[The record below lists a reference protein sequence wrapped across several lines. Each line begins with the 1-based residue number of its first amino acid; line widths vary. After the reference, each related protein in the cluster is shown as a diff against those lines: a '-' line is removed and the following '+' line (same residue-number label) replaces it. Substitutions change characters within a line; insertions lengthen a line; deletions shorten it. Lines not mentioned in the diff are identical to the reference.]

1 MVYKSK
7 INYSKK
13 GFVTNLNTL
22 IKNVN
27 VDANNSDKYKDKFD
41 QSLSTIFMYN
51 IKFPLSKEN
60 FTFTENLTPKISFM
74 FSPNETK
81 NLSNNYLRVD
91 ASKIF
96 SFNRIANNET
106 VEGGGSITYG
116 LSYNKRNKT
125 DKKNFLNI
133 DLSSLIRAK

>member
-1 MVYKSK
+1 
-7 INYSKK
+7 
-13 GFVTNLNTL
+13 
-22 IKNVN
+22 
-27 VDANNSDKYKDKFD
+27 
-41 QSLSTIFMYN
+41 
-51 IKFPLSKEN
+51 
-60 FTFTENLTPKISFM
+60 M

-125 DKKNFLNI
+125 DKKDFLNI
-133 DLSSLIRAK
+133 DLSSLIRAKENLDLPKIPQ